1 MFLKR
6 SGVAFLVMANP
17 ASKIHYEKLP
27 MVRFGM
33 VADPHFARTEIKW
46 ERFFDQS
53 TAKLADAVNTFNNR
67 KLDFVIELGDLKDQG
82 TPPDRLETLE
92 FLAEIES
99 VLSRYRGPV
108 YHVLGNHDMDSISK
122 DDFLKNIKNHGQA
135 QAEKY
140 YSFITNGIKFIVL
153 DANYN
158 EDGSD
163 YDSGNFDW
171 TYCKIP
177 EIQIEWL
184 KNELNTNDLPVIVFT
199 HQLIDSF
206 TDVPETHFIDN
217 AAEIREILESSKK
230 VLAVF
235 QGHFH
240 DGHYSFRNGIHYYT
254 MKAMVEKSLPENNS
268 YAIIEVDSELN
279 IIIEGFYNCEDF
291 ELKCGSY

>member
-1 MFLKR
+1 M
-6 SGVAFLVMANP
+6 VMANP
-17 ASKIHYEKLP
+17 ASKINNEKLP

-33 VADPHFARTEIKW
+33 VTDLHFARTEILW
-46 ERFFDQS
+46 ERYYDQS
-53 TAKLADAVNTFNNR
+53 AAKLADAVKTFNNR

-82 TPPDRLETLE
+82 TPPDRQETLE
-92 FLAEIES
+92 FLKEIEI
-99 VLSRYRGPV
+99 VLGKYRGPV

-122 DDFLKNIKNHGQA
+122 DDFLKNVKNHQQPQA
-135 QAEKY
+135 KKY

-158 EDGSD
+158 EDGAD

-199 HQLIDSF
+199 HQLLDSF
-206 TDVPETHFIDN
+206 SDVPETHFIDN
-217 AAEIREILESSKK
+217 ADEIREILESSKK

-268 YAIIEVDSELN
+268 FAIVEVDSDLN